1 MASEAKKRADAKY
14 DKEHTIQFKMKL
26 NKVKDAEI
34 IDWLNAQP
42 NKQGAIKDLIKRE
55 IKRQE

>member
-14 DKEHTIQFKMKL
+14 DKDHTVQIKMKL
-26 NKVKDAEI
+26 NKVTDAEI